1 MTLYEINQ
9 QILNAIEYG
18 CDPETGE
25 IISAAALNALEM
37 AKEEKTENIVL
48 LIKEINAE
56 NKAIKDEEQALA
68 ARRVT
73 GERRVE
79 WLKDY
84 LKRSLDGEKFKTP
97 RCSVSYRKTQAVQI
111 VDEGALPED
120 FVTVYTS
127 PRKMAI
133 KEALKAGHA
142 VPGAILEDRMSM
154 IIK

>member
-1 MTLYEINQ
+1 MTLFEINQ

-25 IISAAALNALEM
+25 IISAAALDALEM
-37 AKEEKTENIVL
+37 AKEEKTENLVL

-56 NKAIKDEEQALA
+56 CKAIKDEEQTLA
-68 ARRVT
+68 SRRQA
-73 GERRVE
+73 GEKRVE
-79 WLKDY
+79 WLKNY
-84 LKRSLDGEKFKTP
+84 LKMSLNGEKFKTP

-111 VDEGALPED
+111 VDEDALPED
-120 FVTVYTS
+120 FVIVYTS

-133 KEALKAGHA
+133 KEALKAGDE
-142 VPGAILEDRMSM
+142 VPGAVLEDRMSM